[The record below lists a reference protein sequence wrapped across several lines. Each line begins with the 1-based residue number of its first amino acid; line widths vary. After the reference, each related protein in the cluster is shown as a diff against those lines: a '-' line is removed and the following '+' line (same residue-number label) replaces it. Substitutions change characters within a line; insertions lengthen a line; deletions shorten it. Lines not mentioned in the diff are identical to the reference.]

1 MGRVGGAIFV
11 KAALRLRGL
20 DVGDTRLPLPPPTEQ
35 QVRDI
40 AADLRAAG
48 VPLGPTPP
56 GGRTARTRTGGAEV
70 AYR

>member
-1 MGRVGGAIFV
+1 MGRVGGAVFV

-20 DVGDTRLPLPPPTEQ
+20 DVGDPRLPLPPPTEQ

-40 AADLRAAG
+40 AVDLHTAG
-48 VPLGPTPP
+48 VPLGPNACRPAAPDPVPT
-56 GGRTARTRTGGAEV
+56 AEV